1 MSYFIIQSILRI
13 KQIVKHVFKSQR
25 HHLLKTDGYI
35 YMLMIGGRIWF
46 GI

>member
-35 YMLMIGGRIWF
+35 YIC
-46 GI
+46 